1 MDASSEGSG
10 MQAGGGDGYG
20 AASTSGLKRLA
31 LEALADGDFYARLRE
46 DPQRA
51 AESIGVTLS
60 SDELSFLRNEVHWA
74 VVDAHVAEM
83 REALH
88 MGVMRAGPVW

>member
-1 MDASSEGSG
+1 
-10 MQAGGGDGYG
+10 MQAEAGGNYG
-20 AASTSGLKRLA
+20 ATTSSGLKRLA
-31 LEALADGDFYARLRE
+31 LEAPADGDFYARLRE

-51 AESIGVTLS
+51 AESIGVTLTS
-60 SDELSFLRNEVHWA
+60 EELSVLRNEVHWA